1 VRWRRPRPLAWAS
14 VVALVAVVV
23 LAGCG
28 GRAPSGGGG
37 GGSEG
42 GTLTLW
48 THNAG
53 NPQQLGVVKQI
64 VSDYN
69 ASQTKNQV
77 KIQAFPQATYNDAVT
92 AAATARKLPCVLDVD
107 APIVPNWAWAGYL
120 AKLDLPQDLV
130 GKQLPST
137 LGKWKDRSL
146 TASGADQSV
155 YVLPLAAHGVAAG
168 AIVLIARWRAAAL
181 VH

>member
-1 VRWRRPRPLAWAS
+1 M
-14 VVALVAVVV
+14 V

-37 GGSEG
+37 GGGGGEG

-53 NPQQLGVVKQI
+53 NPQELGVVKQI

-120 AKLDLPQDLV
+120 AKLDLPQELV
-130 GKQLPST
+130 AK
-137 LGKWKDRSL
+137 
-146 TASGADQSV
+146 
-155 YVLPLAAHGVAAG
+155 
-168 AIVLIARWRAAAL
+168 
-181 VH
+181 